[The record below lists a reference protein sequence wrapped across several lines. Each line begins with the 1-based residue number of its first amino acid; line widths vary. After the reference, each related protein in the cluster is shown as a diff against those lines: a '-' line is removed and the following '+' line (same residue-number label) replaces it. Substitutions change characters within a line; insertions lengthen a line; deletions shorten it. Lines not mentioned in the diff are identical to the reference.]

1 MRCPYCGNE
10 NPGEHRYCGSCGR
23 MLFEPP
29 AESPS
34 VGQEASRPHEP
45 EPSSPAPA
53 YTGGIFNLGA
63 PADKPYRNLD
73 YLLED
78 DEPKSGKGFLVV
90 GIVALALVAGL
101 GYYRWR
107 DGNFPGLKPKTA
119 TSQAAPTAAPN
130 PPDSTSPSPAPD
142 QQNPTAAPSA
152 QSSSTA
158 PSSSSAAA
166 PPASAPGA
174 AAVPPTAAAANPSSS
189 STPAAVDSNPAA
201 PASASVPAASDSSSA
216 AASGEPAATP
226 AASTPVP
233 AEPPPTKP
241 KPAAKPAPKPAP
253 KPPDPVTLGEQYLY
267 GRGVPQSCERGL
279 RYVKPAA
286 DQANAKAMI
295 TMGALYATGHCL
307 SRDLPTAYRFFA
319 LALRADPE
327 NGPLRQNAEMVWK
340 QMTAE
345 ERKQAI
351 RLTQ

>member
-1 MRCPYCGNE
+1 
-10 NPGEHRYCGSCGR
+10 
-23 MLFEPP
+23 MLLEPTT
-29 AESPS
+29 ASPP
-34 VGQEASRPHEP
+34 VAREPVRHHDP
-45 EPSSPAPA
+45 EPASPAPA

-78 DEPKSGKGFLVV
+78 DEPRSGKGFLVV

-101 GYYRWR
+101 GYLRWR
-107 DGNFPGLKPKTA
+107 DGGFPALKAKTSSSQPATPTA
-119 TSQAAPTAAPN
+119 TNPT
-130 PPDSTSPSPAPD
+130 DSTSPSPAPD
-142 QQNPTAAPSA
+142 QQSPSATPSAQPNPTAPTSTGAPAPPSSAPS
-152 QSSSTA
+152 
-158 PSSSSAAA
+158 PAAA
-166 PPASAPGA
+166 PA
-174 AAVPPTAAAANPSSS
+174 TAAPNPTNASTPT
-189 STPAAVDSNPAA
+189 TPAAVTDSNPAA
-201 PASASVPAASDSSSA
+201 AEPAPTPDATDSGTSAPAAATDK
-216 AASGEPAATP
+216 PATTP
-226 AASTPVP
+226 AASAP
-233 AEPPPTKP
+233 ADAPPPKP
-241 KPAAKPAPKPAP
+241 KPATKPAPKP

-327 NGPLRQNAEMVWK
+327 NGPLRQNTEMVWK

>member
-1 MRCPYCGNE
+1 
-10 NPGEHRYCGSCGR
+10 
-23 MLFEPP
+23 MLLEPT

-34 VGQEASRPHEP
+34 AASEP
-45 EPSSPAPA
+45 VRHHDREPTSPAPA

-78 DEPKSGKGFLVV
+78 DEPKSGRGFLVV
-90 GIVALALVAGL
+90 ALVALALVAGL
-101 GYYRWR
+101 GYLRWR
-107 DGNFPGLKPKTA
+107 DGGLPGLKPKTS
-119 TSQAAPTAAPN
+119 TSQTAPATVPN
-130 PPDSTSPSPAPD
+130 PADSTSPSPAPE
-142 QQNPTAAPSA
+142 QQNPASAPSA
-152 QSSSTA
+152 Q
-158 PSSSSAAA
+158 
-166 PPASAPGA
+166 PG
-174 AAVPPTAAAANPSSS
+174 
-189 STPAAVDSNPAA
+189 PAA
-201 PASASVPAASDSSSA
+201 PASTGAAAQSSSAAPPANPPATSAATNPGNSPTPAAADSTPPAAASPSLAPAASDAPAPDA
-216 AASGEPAATP
+216 ANDKPAATP
-226 AASTPVP
+226 ANSAPAPADTPP
-233 AEPPPTKP
+233 AKP
-241 KPAAKPAPKPAP
+241 KPAAKPKAAARPQ
-253 KPPDPVTLGEQYLY
+253 DPVTLGEQYLY

-327 NGPLRQNAEMVWK
+327 NGPLRQNAEMVWR